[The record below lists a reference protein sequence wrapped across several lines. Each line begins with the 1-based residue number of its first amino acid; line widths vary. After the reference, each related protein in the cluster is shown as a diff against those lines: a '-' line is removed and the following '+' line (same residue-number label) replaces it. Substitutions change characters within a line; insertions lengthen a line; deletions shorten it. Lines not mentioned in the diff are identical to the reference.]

1 MRVRISRMRDDR
13 QVRDAAIEN
22 LPECSAWL
30 RLFAEDRDWT
40 QFHSPKNLVMALS
53 VEVAE
58 LVEHFQ
64 WMSEAQS
71 HSLDADQHQAMGL
84 ELADVLIYLVRIAD
98 ILEVDLLATAAAKI
112 EINKRK
118 YPADLVRGKPNKN
131 TDY

>member
-13 QVRDAAIEN
+13 QVRDAAIED
-22 LPECSAWL
+22 LPKLASVL
-30 RLFAEDRDWT
+30 RRFADDRDWT
-40 QFHSPKNLVMALS
+40 QFHSPKNLVMALT

-64 WMSEAQS
+64 WMSEEQS
-71 HSLDADQHQAMGL
+71 HRPEADRHQAIAL

-98 ILEVDLLATAAAKI
+98 ILKVDLLATAAAKI
-112 EINKRK
+112 ELNRQK
-118 YPADLVRGKPNKN
+118 YPADRVRGKSNKY

>member
-1 MRVRISRMRDDR
+1 MRDDR

-22 LPECSAWL
+22 LPELASVL
-30 RLFAEDRDWT
+30 RRFAEDRDWT

-71 HSLDADQHQAMGL
+71 HRPGADQHQAIAL

>member
-1 MRVRISRMRDDR
+1 MRDDR
-13 QVRDAAIEN
+13 QVRDAAIED
-22 LPECSAWL
+22 LPKLASVL
-30 RLFAEDRDWT
+30 RRFAEDRDWT

-71 HSLDADQHQAMGL
+71 HRPGADQHQAIAL

-112 EINKRK
+112 ELNKQK

>member
-1 MRVRISRMRDDR
+1 MRDDR
-13 QVRDAAIEN
+13 EARDAAIED
-22 LPECSAWL
+22 LSKLASVL
-30 RLFAEDRDWT
+30 RRFADDRDWT

-64 WMSEAQS
+64 WMSEEQS
-71 HSLDADQHQAMGL
+71 HRPGADRHQAIAL

-98 ILEVDLLATAAAKI
+98 ILKVDLLATAAAKI
-112 EINKRK
+112 ELNRQK
-118 YPADLVRGKPNKN
+118 YPADRVRGKSNKY